1 MIPRDQ
7 GAANA
12 LALGDLDGDGDV
24 DAFLGSVSSDRVYTN
39 EGTGAFSDVTATSLP
54 PLPFETWA
62 AAAGDVDA
70 DGDLDLIV
78 GGYPNPSASRLLVNN
93 GVGVFTL
100 APPAAILSQFSGTQ
114 AIALG
119 DVDGDGDLDAL
130 VGSWSG
136 SFLFLNGGSG
146 TYTNATYPNLP
157 LNATD
162 TLSIALGDMDG
173 DGDLDALLGNAGSD
187 RLYLNGGA
195 GVFTDATTTNLPFP
209 SPGSRSVALGD
220 VDVDGDLDAFLGTS
234 YPAGQRLLLNGGT
247 GVFTDVTTTNLPST
261 LGSTWAVALADV
273 DGDGDLDAFAGIYAV
288 GGAQDRLFLNGGAG
302 VFSDATATNLPAL
315 LDSTTEVAFADVDAD
330 GDVDLY
336 VGNSGPDRLYL
347 NDGSGLFAESSP
359 PVFPETSDTTTALA
373 LADVDGDG
381 DLDAFAGNSV
391 PSTGEQNRL
400 YLNEGTGTFSDVT
413 AASLPALL
421 DLTSAVAFGDVD
433 GDGDVDAYVGNS
445 GGFGPGA
452 GDRLYLNGGAGV
464 FVDVTAGNLPAVL
477 DVTQAVALGDV
488 DGDGDLDAFTGNAAS
503 GALPQLN
510 RPFLNGG
517 TGTFS
522 NVTATNLPAV
532 TLYTRAVA
540 LGDLDGDGDLDAFL
554 GNGGAAGQAEAIW
567 LNGGTGVFTAA
578 PAMSLPG
585 ILDSTRA
592 VALGDVD
599 GDGDLDAL
607 VGNSG
612 WTSPGLNRLYLN
624 NGGGVFTT
632 ALGAGL
638 SPPAAFTQA
647 VALGDLDEDGDLDA
661 FFANDNITVYGSSPN
676 WLFLNSGT
684 GVFTDVTAAD
694 LPAVVADTRAV
705 ALGDVDGDGD
715 LDILAGIAGPEVL
728 YTNFTRHLAWL
739 GIPRAGKPL
748 TLELRGPANGGWLLA
763 AAAGSA
769 IVPLP
774 PVGTLRLHP
783 PTTFVVAGGVL
794 DAQGRA
800 SLTFPVPANPLLVGG
815 SLYWQAIVGP
825 PFRFTSLEITTVT
838 NL

>member
-7 GAANA
+7 GAAKA
-12 LALGDLDGDGDV
+12 LALGDLDGDADV
-24 DAFLGSVSSDRVYTN
+24 DAFLGSTYSDRVYAN
-39 EGTGAFSDVTATSLP
+39 DGTGAFSDVTATSLP
-54 PLPFETWA
+54 LLPFETEA

-78 GGYPNPSASRLLVNN
+78 GGYPNPSANRVLLNN
-93 GVGVFTL
+93 GVGVFSL
-100 APPAAILSQFSGTQ
+100 APLAAILWQLSGTQ

-146 TYTNATYPNLP
+146 IFTNATYPNLP
-157 LNATD
+157 INATD
-162 TLSIALGDMDG
+162 TRSIALGDVDG

-209 SPGSRSVALGD
+209 SPGSWSVALGD
-220 VDVDGDLDAFLGTS
+220 VDGDGDLDAFLGT
-234 YPAGQRLLLNGGT
+234 YYAAGQRLLLNGGP
-247 GVFTDVTTTNLPST
+247 GVFTDVTTTNLPAT
-261 LGSTWAVALADV
+261 LEQTRAVALADV
-273 DGDGDLDAFAGIYAV
+273 DGDGDLDAFAGIYAA
-288 GGAQDRLFLNGGAG
+288 GAAQDRLFLNGGAG

-315 LDSTTEVAFADVDAD
+315 LDSTTEVAFADMDAD

-336 VGNSGPDRLYL
+336 VGNSGPDRLCL
-347 NDGSGLFAESSP
+347 NDGSGAFADPSP
-359 PVFPETSDTTTALA
+359 RVFPEAGDTTNALA

-433 GDGDVDAYVGNS
+433 GDGDVDEYVGNT

-464 FVDVTAGNLPAVL
+464 FVDVTAGNLPGVL

-488 DGDGDLDAFTGNAAS
+488 EGDGDLDAFTGNSAT
-503 GALPQLN
+503 GVFTQQN
-510 RPFLNGG
+510 RLFLNGG

-522 NVTATNLPAV
+522 DVTSTNLPAAI
-532 TLYTRAVA
+532 LYTRAVA
-540 LGDLDGDGDLDAFL
+540 LGDLDGDGDPDAFL
-554 GNGGAAGQAEAIW
+554 GNGGAAGQAEAVW

-578 PAMSLPG
+578 PATSLPG
-585 ILDSTRA
+585 FLDSTRA

-612 WTSPGLNRLYLN
+612 PTSPGLNRLYLN

-632 ALGAGL
+632 ALGSGL

-661 FFANDNITVYGSSPN
+661 FFGNNITVYGSSPN
-676 WLFLNSGT
+676 RLFLNSGT

-715 LDILAGIAGPEVL
+715 LDVLAGIAGAEVL
-728 YTNFTRHLAWL
+728 YTNFTRHLAWR

-783 PTTFVVAGGVL
+783 PTTFIVAGGVL